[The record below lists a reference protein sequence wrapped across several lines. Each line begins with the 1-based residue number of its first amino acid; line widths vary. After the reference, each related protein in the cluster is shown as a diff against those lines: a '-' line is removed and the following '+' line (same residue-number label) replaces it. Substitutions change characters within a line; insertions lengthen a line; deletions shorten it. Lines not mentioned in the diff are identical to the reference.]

1 MHYYGPPDDHTWMIK
16 MLENAPNLV
25 DFNSYKL
32 SVPCLGF
39 YSNHLRTIRLHRA
52 ELLQRID
59 LWAPRLFNV
68 DVQAA
73 YDLNEV
79 HFLKEHS
86 LAAQLPPNFVC
97 NEELKVNYTNAMAEL
112 NAHPLIRESIEMNES
127 FL

>member
-1 MHYYGPPDDHTWMIK
+1 
-16 MLENAPNLV
+16 MLGIL
-25 DFNSYKL
+25 
-32 SVPCLGF
+32 
-39 YSNHLRTIRLHRA
+39 LHRA
-52 ELLQRID
+52 EVLQRID
-59 LWAPRLFNV
+59 LWAPRLFNL

-97 NEELKVNYTNAMAEL
+97 NEELKVNDTNAMAEL
-112 NAHPLIRESIEMNES
+112 NAHPLIRESIEMDES